1 MNFVVLYKYR
11 KKRYLEEEQIM
22 NTNNIKKI
30 ILILVVATLLTIGLT
45 GCGGGIIIISTT
57 GTVVVRA
64 SVQGIYDIYIDD
76 IWQGKTNAYGQLTIT
91 NVPGGN
97 HYFFAD
103 GEPYGW
109 YDSWW
114 YWNYY
119 EGDIS
124 QTTYNGMTNHVI
136 IPVNLYYNY

>member
-1 MNFVVLYKYR
+1 
-11 KKRYLEEEQIM
+11 M
-22 NTNNIKKI
+22 NTNIIKKI

-57 GTVVVRA
+57 GTVVVT
-64 SVQGIYDIYIDD
+64 VNGPGIYDIYMDE
-76 IWQGKTNAYGQLTIT
+76 IWQGTTDAYGRLTIT
-91 NVPGGN
+91 NVPGN
-97 HYFFAD
+97 NYYFEAN

-119 EGDIS
+119 KGYRN
-124 QTTYNGMTNHVI
+124 QTTYNGKTNYVT
-136 IPVNLYYNY
+136 IPVSLYYY